1 MTLQLIYFY
10 FWSKHEFRHI
20 MTRYDC
26 LAIFEPT
33 LIPFFVNVLCP
44 ESLLL
49 GVLLDG
55 PEDGPAD

>member
-1 MTLQLIYFY
+1 MIL
-10 FWSKHEFRHI
+10 
-20 MTRYDC
+20 

-33 LIPFFVNVLCP
+33 LIPFFRNVLCP

-55 PEDGPAD
+55 HEYGPADRPRSYVVREHNSVNNCSS

>member
-1 MTLQLIYFY
+1 MNDF
-10 FWSKHEFRHI
+10 
-20 MTRYDC
+20 

-55 PEDGPAD
+55 HEDGPADRPRL

>member
-1 MTLQLIYFY
+1 MIF
-10 FWSKHEFRHI
+10 
-20 MTRYDC
+20 

-33 LIPFFVNVLCP
+33 LIPFFVNVLRP

-55 PEDGPAD
+55 PEDGQFGWACRLTQVVK